1 MTSCLQP
8 CRYTDVYQ
16 VQALLLLF
24 ARHAC
29 WLWTLCDKGLK
40 KKLQS
45 AKLRMRTCA
54 CVCNSFWCI
63 YTYKCLPLIYFK
75 HVWCMCVRFHFLALH
90 LSMLLTIPW
99 HVFLWLRPNVRRR
112 SMLHNVGRQTYSF
125 GCLFNYKFTIKISC
139 SCRQKNQS
147 DGSKRCATTY
157 LDLEFGWWMSVLLG
171 VKRFIYS

>member
-1 MTSCLQP
+1 MCIRFKLYCCCLHAMHVGFEPFVTKASKRSCKVRSLGCKLVHVCVIRSGVSISTNAYRWFTSNMSCMMYV
-8 CRYTDVYQ
+8 C
-16 VQALLLLF
+16 AF
-24 ARHAC
+24 SF
-29 WLWTLCDKGLK
+29 LCI
-40 KKLQS
+40 
-45 AKLRMRTCA
+45 A
-54 CVCNSFWCI
+54 
-63 YTYKCLPLIYFK
+63 P
-75 HVWCMCVRFHFLALH
+75 
-90 LSMLLTIPW
+90 SMLLTIPW

-157 LDLEFGWWMSVLLG
+157 LDLELGWWMSVLLG